1 MEKIERRKHPRVEVF
16 DPISYLCID
25 SKGNLSDQ
33 NIAVALNVSQ
43 NGIQIESFLEIHSE
57 YVMLRFADLD
67 KRTIEIRGKII
78 YCTKN
83 ESGIF
88 KIGIKLEGT
97 QDENVEFVKKLIK
110 FYYSNKQK
118 FRPGTLETIQL

>member
-43 NGIQIESFLEIHSE
+43 NGIQIESFFEIHSE

-67 KRTIEIRGKII
+67 KSTIEIRGKVI

-88 KIGIKLEGT
+88 KIGIRLQGT
-97 QDENVEFVKKLIK
+97 QDENVIFVKKLIK
-110 FYYSNKQK
+110 FYYHNKQK
-118 FRPGTLETIQL
+118 FRQGTLETIQL